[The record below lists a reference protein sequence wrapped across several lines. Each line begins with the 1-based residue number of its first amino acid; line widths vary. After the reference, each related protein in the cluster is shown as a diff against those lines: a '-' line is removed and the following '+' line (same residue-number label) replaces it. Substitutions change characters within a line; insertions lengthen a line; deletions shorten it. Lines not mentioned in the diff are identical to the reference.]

1 MAGSVN
7 AFIQSVV
14 NDLLRG
20 AMSDK
25 AWRHASFLYCMSR
38 ISIKAGYME
47 LTSATC
53 GL

>member
-1 MAGSVN
+1 MAGSVK

-25 AWRHASFLYCMSR
+25 VGAMPLSYIACREYQLRPVTWN
-38 ISIKAGYME
+38 
-47 LTSATC
+47 
-53 GL
+53 